1 MFSLNSKRLFKLA
14 YIAPE
19 NKKSTFQFAKK
30 NWLETANREHQLKTA
45 LSRFCL
51 NGHAKEVRN
60 TLIDFRINHKSE
72 WGLRQLVGFTTV
84 YFVGIIFFSANL
96 VPKRNYT
103 LNSVMFASKTKIL
116 YPLFDQG
123 RRFSFKLIENILQ
136 VVIEVVSNNY
146 SGQTRSKQLKPTV
159 NTSYVEIWRRQTV
172 RLL

>member
-1 MFSLNSKRLFKLA
+1 
-14 YIAPE
+14 
-19 NKKSTFQFAKK
+19 
-30 NWLETANREHQLKTA
+30 
-45 LSRFCL
+45 
-51 NGHAKEVRN
+51 
-60 TLIDFRINHKSE
+60 
-72 WGLRQLVGFTTV
+72 
-84 YFVGIIFFSANL
+84 
-96 VPKRNYT
+96 
-103 LNSVMFASKTKIL
+103 MFASKTKIL

>member
-1 MFSLNSKRLFKLA
+1 MQVLQQ
-14 YIAPE
+14 YISWE
-19 NKKSTFQFAKK
+19 
-30 NWLETANREHQLKTA
+30 
-45 LSRFCL
+45 
-51 NGHAKEVRN
+51 
-60 TLIDFRINHKSE
+60 
-72 WGLRQLVGFTTV
+72 
-84 YFVGIIFFSANL
+84 YFFFPANL

-116 YPLFDQG
+116 YRLFDQG

-172 RLL
+172 RLLYGDGCICNSKKGLEVQFFIIEKHIIIYIKINYTSFIFRLNKQQNQWPC